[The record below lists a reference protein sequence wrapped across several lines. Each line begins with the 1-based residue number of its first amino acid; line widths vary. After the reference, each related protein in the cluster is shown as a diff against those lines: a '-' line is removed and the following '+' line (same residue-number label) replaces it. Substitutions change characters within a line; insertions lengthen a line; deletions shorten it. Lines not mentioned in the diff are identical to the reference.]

1 MKKKS
6 MNSEDWRVLIS
17 DVITELRKGKTTIDV
32 AKTVINA
39 SGKSVS
45 NAVAQMNYD
54 KWMGERKRIE
64 FFNVDSEVLKDLKT
78 KAE

>member
-1 MKKKS
+1 MKKKT

-17 DVITELRKGKTTIDV
+17 EVITELRNGKTTIDV

-54 KWMGERKRIE
+54 KWMGERKRIA
-64 FFNVDSEVLKDLKT
+64 FFNVDSPIVEKEK
-78 KAE
+78 E

>member
-6 MNSEDWRVLIS
+6 MNSEDWRGLIS
-17 DVITELRKGKTTIDV
+17 DVISELRKGKTTIDV

-64 FFNVDSEVLKDLKT
+64 FFNVENEVIKSKD
-78 KAE
+78 ENS

>member
-17 DVITELRKGKTTIDV
+17 DVVTELRKGKTTIDV

-64 FFNVDSEVLKDLKT
+64 FFNVGEEIVKSKT
-78 KAE
+78 E

>member
-1 MKKKS
+1 MKKS

-54 KWMGERKRIE
+54 KWMGERKTIA
-64 FFNVDSEVLKDLKT
+64 FFNSDSTINEKPTQKT
-78 KAE
+78 